1 QVVHADQRVVG
12 DAGAVEVDG
21 DRGPAVH
28 GDAVRVPP
36 AGDGQA
42 RALPHPA
49 ARTDPHLR
57 GGAVAQD
64 VVREPAPL
72 VDRRDGRRGRG
83 RLRGRRC
90 GGRRRCR
97 GGRGRRGR
105 LRARGRAGR
114 GAGGRP
120 GRGGW
125 RRGPGGRRR
134 RGGRRGRGGAAR
146 GGRGAWRRGPG
157 GGGRWGG
164 RRGGGGRDL
173 GGRGRLFLLDH
184 GGRGGR
190 RGPRSLGR
198 GLAAGQGD
206 RDGRGSR
213 HRRHPGRDAR
223 LRRR

>member
-134 RGGRRGRGGAAR
+134 RGSRRGRGGR
-146 GGRGAWRRGPG
+146 V
-157 GGGRWGG
+157 
-164 RRGGGGRDL
+164 L
-173 GGRGRLFLLDH
+173 GGRGRLCLLDH

-190 RGPRSLGR
+190 RGRRFLGW
-198 GLAAGQGD
+198 
-206 RDGRGSR
+206 
-213 HRRHPGRDAR
+213 
-223 LRRR
+223 